1 MSLKTI
7 FPIFELFGS
16 YTWKEFK
23 SDIYA
28 GLIVGVILIPQG
40 MAYALLA
47 GLPPVHG
54 LYAVTIPLLMYA
66 VLGTS
71 RQLAVG
77 PVAMDSILTASAI
90 QAYAAFGTNAYIEA
104 SITLALIVGAIQFLM
119 GIFRMGFLVNFIAQP
134 VMSGFTSAAALV
146 IMFSQLNHLTGIDF
160 LQKDHIFSILLEW
173 MHRMKETNWPTFIL
187 GMLSVLLIITFKELK
202 LRIPGALILLVMG
215 IIITKWG
222 DLNAIGVNI
231 VGEIPAGLPDLY
243 LPKLS
248 MPLCKELLPAGFA
261 ISLVGFLESF
271 SIAKTM
277 QKLHN
282 NYKLR
287 ANQELIALGS
297 VNIMAAIVRA
307 FPISGG
313 FSRTAV
319 NHQSGATSGI
329 ASVVSAGFI
338 MLTLLFFT
346 PYFYYLPK
354 AILAAIILFA
364 VYTLIDLKEP
374 KFLWK
379 SNRQDFFM
387 LLTTFLGTLLLGIQI
402 GIGIGVLLS
411 LSLMI
416 FRATKPHVAILGRVP
431 NSDVFRNIHRFP
443 DVEVSPEV
451 LIVRF
456 DADIFFANISFFVD
470 LLNDWI
476 KAKGPRLRWLI
487 LNMESVNYIDSTG
500 IQQLLALVNFH
511 KKNNLCFCFTSVKGP
526 VRDLLVR
533 AGVVPDFG
541 EQHFFL
547 TVGDAQQFVM
557 RNLSGSEFEN
567 PNTSLTLQSNN
578 A

>member
-1 MSLKTI
+1 
-7 FPIFELFGS
+7 
-16 YTWKEFK
+16 
-23 SDIYA
+23 
-28 GLIVGVILIPQG
+28 
-40 MAYALLA
+40 
-47 GLPPVHG
+47 
-54 LYAVTIPLLMYA
+54 
-66 VLGTS
+66 
-71 RQLAVG
+71 
-77 PVAMDSILTASAI
+77 
-90 QAYAAFGTNAYIEA
+90 
-104 SITLALIVGAIQFLM
+104 
-119 GIFRMGFLVNFIAQP
+119 
-134 VMSGFTSAAALV
+134 
-146 IMFSQLNHLTGIDF
+146 
-160 LQKDHIFSILLEW
+160 
-173 MHRMKETNWPTFIL
+173 
-187 GMLSVLLIITFKELK
+187 
-202 LRIPGALILLVMG
+202 
-215 IIITKWG
+215 
-222 DLNAIGVNI
+222 
-231 VGEIPAGLPDLY
+231 
-243 LPKLS
+243 
-248 MPLCKELLPAGFA
+248 
-261 ISLVGFLESF
+261 
-271 SIAKTM
+271 
-277 QKLHN
+277 
-282 NYKLR
+282 
-287 ANQELIALGS
+287 
-297 VNIMAAIVRA
+297 
-307 FPISGG
+307 
-313 FSRTAV
+313 
-319 NHQSGATSGI
+319 
-329 ASVVSAGFI
+329 
-338 MLTLLFFT
+338 
-346 PYFYYLPK
+346 
-354 AILAAIILFA
+354 
-364 VYTLIDLKEP
+364 
-374 KFLWK
+374 
-379 SNRQDFFM
+379 
-387 LLTTFLGTLLLGIQI
+387 LLLGIQI